1 MRRPRT
7 SWSRRSSPSTY
18 IPSTYITSAYI
29 WATHACRAL
38 FPRLTLPPP
47 AQTFMVYEEDM
58 PDSKTMLAANTVAT
72 TTLPHVSVFD
82 AEQYETLSTQVT
94 PPQK

>member
-1 MRRPRT
+1 
-7 SWSRRSSPSTY
+7 
-18 IPSTYITSAYI
+18 
-29 WATHACRAL
+29 
-38 FPRLTLPPP
+38 
-47 AQTFMVYEEDM
+47 MVYEEDM